1 MTIRIPCK
9 TVLFAAL
16 LTLATALPAL
26 AADAHHP
33 GTDAKPATAHDLG
46 QMGGHGG
53 MTGHGGMMGSMNP
66 YAQLTPEKQ
75 AAVAAIDKA
84 YAAKAADIRQR
95 MWAKNAEMEAVL
107 AQPKADR
114 KKAAALSKDLAAL
127 QGEMQDAMIDRR
139 IKIAEE
145 TGITMPMGK
154 GMMGPRHGRH
164 DGDDGRHGRR
174 HDGGRHVLHD
184 EEHVRPRPGR
194 RHPGHPGPVTT
205 RSGGVPPGVPPF
217 LFPP

>member
-1 MTIRIPCK
+1 MINRLSYK

-16 LTLATALPAL
+16 LTLAAALPAL
-26 AADAHHP
+26 AADPHHP
-33 GTDAKPATAHDLG
+33 ETDAKPAAAHDMG
-46 QMGGHGG
+46 QMKGQ
-53 MTGHGGMMGSMNP
+53 GGMMGGQGGMMGNMNP

-75 AAVAAIDKA
+75 AAAAAIDKA
-84 YAAKAADIRQR
+84 FAAKAADIRQR

-154 GMMGPRHGRH
+154 GMMGPGMGGMMEMMGNMGGGMMEGGKCAMMQGMGSGHGQAATAQ
-164 DGDDGRHGRR
+164 
-174 HDGGRHVLHD
+174 
-184 EEHVRPRPGR
+184 PAPAQ
-194 RHPGHPGPVTT
+194 
-205 RSGGVPPGVPPF
+205 
-217 LFPP
+217 